1 MNRRRSVKGS
11 REGSSRPHGTDAAG
25 ASPSSPARSRRTA
38 ALGIAAFGLTLV
50 VAGGRSGARAAE
62 PTAERH
68 SGQAAS
74 APVRPA
80 GLTLPRAGLAA
91 VRVAVAPVLDGRLD
105 DPSWKAS
112 VGVSDFV
119 QQAPN
124 EGSPPSERTTLRILY
139 DDEAVYLGF
148 DCNQV
153 TTPIVGRLTRR
164 DQDSESDWV
173 WFEVDSR
180 RDGRTAGLF
189 AVNVAGVMTDGMF
202 RETATGPSIS
212 MDWDEIWEARTAR
225 TPGGWSAEV
234 RIPLR
239 ILRFSPDL
247 PVQSWGFAA
256 FRFIGVRQETDSWPA
271 IPREAPSAFAYFG
284 RIENLQHLK
293 AGEELELRPFALGQV
308 RRLDADPSIAAS
320 GFDQGVSAGLD
331 LKLHLTPSMTFDGAV
346 NPDFAQVEVDQ
357 IIFNL
362 GRYEILLPEKR
373 PLFLEGAD
381 QFSTPLALFYSRRIG
396 SSPLKPTL
404 QAAMGTSAER
414 LVNVPEAATLYG
426 AAKMIGRVGET
437 WTIGALSVL
446 AARNEY
452 QVVPATGGAAVSRTA
467 EPLTMFNVLRLRRDV
482 GTSAQIGL
490 IGTATSRFEQTG
502 PMGRVCPSGDVVS
515 VSGANR
521 CFRDAYTG
529 GVDGIW
535 RPWGGNYVASAQL
548 VGGIVEHGTP
558 QTQLDGTKIESGN
571 GGLGA
576 WVRLAKDGGRPVLAD
591 VTYTGLG
598 RRLTF
603 NDLGFM
609 LRQNL
614 HEVKA
619 GLELR
624 SLTPGP
630 LTLERHL
637 RLDVTTRRDLR
648 GLDLG
653 TVVELGAAM
662 RLRSFWSVRLA
673 AEGAPAYFDDLEIGT
688 GAALERGGFAGGKL
702 ELYTDPRRK
711 VAVSLKSE
719 VRFLSSGTS
728 VDAQATLT
736 MQPLPHIEVAVTP
749 EVVRSDGEPRYA
761 WQSATSDTFGR
772 LHARSA
778 GATLRASYTFTPR
791 LTLQAYGQL
800 FLGAW
805 HYTDFATEGTAPG
818 ARIRLSQL
826 LPELGTAAGPT
837 DADYEQAALN
847 VQVVLRW
854 EYRLGS
860 TLFLVYSRSQAPEVN
875 LQGPAALRVGDIRNV
890 PAADMV
896 LLKLSLWWAT

>member
-1 MNRRRSVKGS
+1 MGVG
-11 REGSSRPHGTDAAG
+11 
-25 ASPSSPARSRRTA
+25 
-38 ALGIAAFGLTLV
+38 LAFGLGLV
-50 VAGGRSGARAAE
+50 LIVMAIGSGAHAAE
-62 PTAERH
+62 PSPKPVLAGAPPGPALPATAL
-68 SGQAAS
+68 SS
-74 APVRPA
+74 PP
-80 GLTLPRAGLAA
+80 GLAA
-91 VRVAVAPVLDGRLD
+91 VRVTVAPVLDGRLD
-105 DPSWKAS
+105 DPSWRAS
-112 VGVSDFV
+112 AGISDFV

-173 WFEVDSR
+173 WFDIDSR
-180 RDGRTAGLF
+180 RDGRTAALF
-189 AVNVAGVMTDGMF
+189 AVNVAGVITDGMF
-202 RETATGPSIS
+202 RETATGLSTS
-212 MDWDEIWEARTAR
+212 VDWDEVWEARTAR

-271 IPREAPSAFAYFG
+271 IPREVPSPFAYFG
-284 RIENLQHLK
+284 RIENLRGLK
-293 AGEELELRPFALGQV
+293 AGEQLELRPFALGRV
-308 RRLDADPSIAAS
+308 RRLGADPTFAAS

-331 LKLHLTPSMTFDGAV
+331 VKLHLTPSMTFDGAV

-381 QFSTPLALFYSRRIG
+381 QFTTPLALFYSRRIG
-396 SSPLKPTL
+396 SSPVTPTL
-404 QAAMGTSAER
+404 QSTMGSSAER
-414 LVNVPEAATLYG
+414 FVNVPEAATLYG
-426 AAKMIGRVGET
+426 AAKVIGRAGEA

-446 AARNEY
+446 AAHNQY
-452 QVVPATGGAAVSRTA
+452 QVLPSSGGAAVSRTA

-482 GTSAQIGL
+482 GTSAQVGV

-502 PMGRVCPSGDVVS
+502 PMERVCPSGEVVG
-515 VSGANR
+515 GANR

-529 GVDGIW
+529 GVDGVW
-535 RPWGGNYVASAQL
+535 RPGGGNYVASAQL
-548 VGGIVEHGTP
+548 IGGVVQHGTP
-558 QTQLDGTKIESGN
+558 QTQLDGTSIASGN
-571 GGLGA
+571 GSAGA
-576 WVRLAKDGGRPVLAD
+576 WVRFAKDGGRPVLAD
-591 VTYTGLG
+591 VSYTGLG

-609 LRQNL
+609 LRQNI

-619 GLELR
+619 GLEVR

-637 RLDVTTRRDLR
+637 RLDVTTRRNLD

-653 TVVELGAAM
+653 TVVELGATV
-662 RLRSFWSVRLA
+662 RLRSFWSLHLI
-673 AEGAPAYFDDLEIGT
+673 AEGGPAYFDDLEIGT
-688 GAALERGGFAGGKL
+688 GAALQRGGFGGGKL
-702 ELYTDPRRK
+702 ELNTDPRRK
-711 VAVSLKSE
+711 LAAYLKSE
-719 VRFLSSGTS
+719 VRLLSSGSS
-728 VDAQATLT
+728 VDAQLTLT
-736 MQPLPHIEVAVTP
+736 MQPLPQIEVAVTP
-749 EVVRSDGEPRYA
+749 EVVRSEGEPRYA
-761 WQSATSDTFGR
+761 WQSVSPDRFFGR

-791 LTLQAYGQL
+791 LTLQAYAQL

-805 HYTDFATEGTAPG
+805 HYTDFATADTASG
-818 ARIRLSQL
+818 ARIRLSEL
-826 LPELGTAAGPT
+826 SPRLGTAAGPG

-847 VQVVLRW
+847 VQAVLRW

-860 TLFLVYSRSQAPEVN
+860 TLYLVYSRSQAPAVS
-875 LQGPAALRVGDIRNV
+875 LQGTPAALRVGDIGNV
-890 PAADMV
+890 PAVDMI

>member
-1 MNRRRSVKGS
+1 V
-11 REGSSRPHGTDAAG
+11 AAG
-25 ASPSSPARSRRTA
+25 GPAR
-38 ALGIAAFGLTLV
+38 V
-50 VAGGRSGARAAE
+50 RAAE
-62 PTAERH
+62 LEDEGH
-68 SGQAAS
+68 SGGRPPSAA
-74 APVRPA
+74 PPA
-80 GLTLPRAGLAA
+80 NLPSPAAGLAA

-119 QQAPN
+119 QQSPD
-124 EGSPPSERTTLRILY
+124 EGSPPSERTTVRILY
-139 DDEAVYLGF
+139 DDEAVYFGF

-164 DQDSESDWV
+164 DEDSESDWV
-173 WFEVDSR
+173 WFDLDSR
-180 RDGRTAGLF
+180 RDGRTAGFF
-189 AVNVAGVMTDGMF
+189 AVNVAGVMADGMF
-202 RETATGPSIS
+202 RETATGQSRS
-212 MDWDEIWEARTAR
+212 MDWDEVWEARTAR
-225 TPGGWSAEV
+225 TPGGWSAEI

-256 FRFIGVRQETDSWPA
+256 FRFIGVRQETDSWPV
-271 IPREAPSAFAYFG
+271 IPREAASAFAYFG

-293 AGEELELRPFALGQV
+293 SGEALELRPFGLGRV
-308 RRLDADPSIAAS
+308 RRLGADPTVATS
-320 GFDQGVSAGLD
+320 GFDEGVSAGLD

-362 GRYEILLPEKR
+362 GRYEIELPEKR

-396 SSPLKPTL
+396 SSPVTPTL
-404 QAAMGTSAER
+404 QAGMGTHAER
-414 LVNVPEAATLYG
+414 FVNVPEAATLYG
-426 AAKMIGRVGET
+426 AAKVIGRAGDA

-452 QVVPATGGAAVSRTA
+452 QVVPSTGGAAVPRTA

-502 PMGRVCPSGDVVS
+502 PMERVCPAGETVR
-515 VSGANR
+515 GADR

-535 RPWGGNYVASAQL
+535 RPGGGNYVASAQL
-548 VGGIVEHGTP
+548 IGGIVEHGRE
-558 QTQLDGTKIESGN
+558 QTQLDGTKIKSGDWDR
-571 GGLGA
+571 GA
-576 WVRLAKDGGRPVLAD
+576 WVRLAKDGGHPVLAD

-598 RRLTF
+598 RKLTF

-609 LRQNL
+609 LRQNI

-619 GLELR
+619 GLEVR

-637 RLDVTTRRDLR
+637 RLDVTTRRNLD

-653 TVVELGAAM
+653 TVVELGATL
-662 RLRSFWSVRLA
+662 RLRSFWSVHFV
-673 AEGAPAYFDDLEIGT
+673 AEGGPAYFDDLEIGT
-688 GAALERGGFAGGKL
+688 GAALERAAFSGGKL
-702 ELYTDPRRK
+702 ELSTDPRRK
-711 VAVSLKSE
+711 LAGSLRSE
-719 VRFLSSGTS
+719 VRFLASGTS

-761 WQSATSDTFGR
+761 WQSASPERFFGR

-791 LTLQAYGQL
+791 LSLQAYGQL

-805 HYTDFATEGTAPG
+805 HYTDFATMPAGTAPG
-818 ARIRLSQL
+818 ARIRLSEL
-826 LPELGTAAGPT
+826 TPTLGTAAGPT

-860 TLFLVYSRSQAPEVN
+860 TLFLVYSRSQAPAVN
-875 LQGPAALRVGDIRNV
+875 LQGAPAALRIGDIGSV